1 MKKELKKQIKEDEL
15 VSGVEHLA
23 AWGRAHAREV
33 KVGVVLAL
41 GVAVLVGSLAYL
53 QSSRQAAARAALAAA
68 LEGFEAPVASELPP
82 GAPKPQGPVF
92 ATTEEKFRKAAAAF
106 DGIGRAY
113 PSLREGQRAQYYAAV
128 SRMKMGD
135 RAEAEKQLSEVAK
148 VREGGALEPAL
159 ARMALANLQRLS
171 GALDKAAESYKAIA
185 DDPSFPLPRDYVLM
199 TLALTL
205 EDAHRLEEA
214 RVLYQRVSDE
224 FPEGVYAPDA
234 RRRADYLKPAVR
246 G

>member
-53 QSSRQAAARAALAAA
+53 QSSRQAAARAAL
-68 LEGFEAPVASELPP
+68 
-82 GAPKPQGPVF
+82 
-92 ATTEEKFRKAAAAF
+92 AAAAF